1 MKQKM
6 TTTNFNGI
14 STNKQL
20 LNTTTL
26 RDVSPTEMQEFLLSG
41 FSNIFQLQMNL
52 TKPKTINTLFEKN
65 Y

>member
-1 MKQKM
+1 M
-6 TTTNFNGI
+6 TTTNFTGVSI
-14 STNKQL
+14 DKQL
-20 LNTTTL
+20 LNKTTL
-26 RDVSPTEMQEFLLSG
+26 RDINPTEMQEFLLSG